1 MPKNVEK
8 ESATRKNLSNL
19 KGKTNRQTLNK
30 LTFYEKYGQQ
40 QQQQLEKRFISVKG
54 QST

>member
-8 ESATRKNLSNL
+8 ESATQKKLSNL
-19 KGKTNRQTLNK
+19 KEKTNRQTLNK

-40 QQQQLEKRFISVKG
+40 QLEKRFISVKG